1 MTRTCPPGSS
11 LECQRSSSLYQI
23 RKLTKALPHQKV
35 YSLRSLVGVL
45 LHSSGSEL
53 QNESITK
60 AQKQARRMCSMTFDD
75 PISRV
80 RNIMIVAI
88 TVRSLLSTAFKNPKF
103 VSRLTFPRMSR
114 SLFCLS
120 DERGMHFTTQ
130 DGQLIYVR
138 THSIDK

>member
-1 MTRTCPPGSS
+1 MSTIEQPLPNQEIDKSFATPKS
-11 LECQRSSSLYQI
+11 LLSPFLG
-23 RKLTKALPHQKV
+23 
-35 YSLRSLVGVL
+35 GVL

-60 AQKQARRMCSMTFDD
+60 AQKQARRMRSVTFDD

-120 DERGMHFTTQ
+120 DERGMHFATQ